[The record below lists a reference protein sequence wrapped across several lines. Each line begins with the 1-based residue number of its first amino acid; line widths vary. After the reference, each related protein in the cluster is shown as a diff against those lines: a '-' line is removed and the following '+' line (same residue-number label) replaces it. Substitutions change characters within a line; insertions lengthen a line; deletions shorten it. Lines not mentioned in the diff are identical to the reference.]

1 MVQAINSRAVAV
13 IRNEAR
19 IMKWTKEEL
28 QIDDANKRLYI
39 MLCISRLILRDF
51 TLKDQRGVED

>member
-19 IMKWTKEEL
+19 IMNGRKKSYRLMT
-28 QIDDANKRLYI
+28 QINDSTSCFA
-39 MLCISRLILRDF
+39 SA
-51 TLKDQRGVED
+51 G

>member
-1 MVQAINSRAVAV
+1 MVQAINSRAVAK

>member
-19 IMKWTKEEL
+19 IMKWMKEEL

>member
-13 IRNEAR
+13 TRNEAR

-28 QIDDANKRLYI
+28 QIDDANK
-39 MLCISRLILRDF
+39 
-51 TLKDQRGVED
+51 

>member
-13 IRNEAR
+13 IQNEAR

-28 QIDDANKRLYI
+28 QIDDANKRL
-39 MLCISRLILRDF
+39 
-51 TLKDQRGVED
+51 

>member
-1 MVQAINSRAVAV
+1 MVQAINSRTVAV

-28 QIDDANKRLYI
+28 QIDDANK
-39 MLCISRLILRDF
+39 
-51 TLKDQRGVED
+51 

>member
-19 IMKWTKEEL
+19 IMKWMKEEL

-51 TLKDQRGVED
+51 ILKDQRGVED